1 RVGAK
6 DRALVERVVLDGD
19 DHRPLEDQPSR
30 AAAVEQ
36 PDRLGGE
43 EDRQRAPGREEMER
57 PLEEEER
64 EVDLRG
70 DAGRRAG
77 ELGATPPTGPAAD
90 FVPGADQPPERR

>member
-1 RVGAK
+1 M
-6 DRALVERVVLDGD
+6 
-19 DHRPLEDQPSR
+19 P
-30 AAAVEQ
+30 
-36 PDRLGGE
+36 
-43 EDRQRAPGREEMER
+43 PGREEMER

-90 FVPGADQPPERR
+90 FVPGADQPPERRRPPVHPDPRGVRDDDVESAFDRVREVDAEAEERDRAVLFQVLA